1 MNRLIFNKRCFAKK
15 FFEYIFTKIIIRQ
28 EETILKKDSFFGLM
42 IKAVLSGLM
51 IGVGG
56 TVYLSCDNK
65 YIGGFLFSFGLFTI
79 IQYGFN
85 LYTGKVGYIPE
96 RKPAYIIDVLL
107 IFLGN
112 GIGTGLAAFLLR
124 FTRIWNGIHEKAEV
138 IFDGKMS
145 DSIASKFI
153 LGIFC
158 GLLMYLAVENAR
170 NCREKQND
178 TSMVFGV
185 ALPVMV
191 FIFSGF
197 NHSVADFFYMFVS
210 HVTPDRLLYLV
221 IVMLGN
227 AVGGMLIPIC
237 KKVYEKQ

>member
-1 MNRLIFNKRCFAKK
+1 MYFNYGFFVKK
-15 FFEYIFTKIIIRQ
+15 YKIGRKYK
-28 EETILKKDSFFGLM
+28 LKKES
-42 IKAVLSGLM
+42 VLSILMKAIMSGIM

-79 IQYGFN
+79 IQYGFY

-107 IFLGN
+107 IFCGN
-112 GIGTGLAAFLLR
+112 AAGTALAAFLLS
-124 FTRIWNGIHEKAEV
+124 FTRIWTGIHEKAEAV
-138 IFDGKMS
+138 FDAKMS
-145 DSIASKFI
+145 DNIISKFV

-170 NCREKQND
+170 MCREKSND

-197 NHSVADFFYMFVS
+197 NHSVADCYYLFVS
-210 HVTPDRLLYLV
+210 HVTADRLVYILV
-221 IVMLGN
+221 VMLGN
-227 AVGGMLIPIC
+227 ALGGMLIPAV
-237 KKVYEKQ
+237 KKTFDKQI

>member
-1 MNRLIFNKRCFAKK
+1 M
-15 FFEYIFTKIIIRQ
+15 
-28 EETILKKDSFFGLM
+28 KKDSFFSLM
-42 IKAVLSGLM
+42 VKAVLSGLM

-96 RKPAYIIDVLL
+96 REPAYIIDVIL

-112 GIGTGLAAFLLR
+112 MIGTAAAAFALK
-124 FTRIWNGIHEKAEV
+124 FTRVWPAIHEKAEAA
-138 IFDGKMS
+138 FDTKMS
-145 DSIASKFI
+145 DGAVSRFI
-153 LGIFC
+153 LGVFC

-170 NCREKQND
+170 MCREKQND

-197 NHSVADFFYMFVS
+197 NHSVADCFYLFAS
-210 HVTPDRLLYLV
+210 HVSPDRFLYILV
-221 IVMLGN
+221 VFLGN
-227 AVGGMLIPIC
+227 ALGGMLIPLA
-237 KKVYEKQ
+237 KKVYAREVKA

>member
-1 MNRLIFNKRCFAKK
+1 MDILYDRYIRWSQKRLILYNKRKNN
-15 FFEYIFTKIIIRQ
+15 Q
-28 EETILKKDSFFGLM
+28 EEIILKKDSFFSLM
-42 IKAVLSGLM
+42 VKAILSGLM

-79 IQYGFN
+79 IQQGFN

-96 RKPAYIIDVLL
+96 RKPDYILDVVL

-112 GIGTGLAAFLLR
+112 MIGTAIAAYSLML
-124 FTRIWNGIHEKAEV
+124 TRIWPAIHEKAEAA
-138 IFDGKMS
+138 FDTKMS
-145 DSIASKFI
+145 DGSASRFI
-153 LGIFC
+153 LGVFC

-170 NCREKQND
+170 ICREKQND

-197 NHSVADFFYMFVS
+197 NHSVADCFYLFAS
-210 HVTPDRLLYLV
+210 HVSPDRFSYILV
-221 IVMLGN
+221 VFLGN
-227 AVGGMLIPIC
+227 ALGGMLIPLS
-237 KKVYEKQ
+237 KKVYAKEK

>member
-1 MNRLIFNKRCFAKK
+1 MKK
-15 FFEYIFTKIIIRQ
+15 ESIRSIIV
-28 EETILKKDSFFGLM
+28 
-42 IKAVLSGLM
+42 KAIMSGFM
-51 IGVGG
+51 IGIGC

-79 IQYGFN
+79 IQYGFY

-96 RKPAYIIDVLL
+96 RKPAYIRDVAL

-112 GIGTGLAAFLLR
+112 ACGTALGAFLLS
-124 FTRIWNGIHEKAEV
+124 FTRVWNGVHEKAESV
-138 IFDGKMS
+138 FNTKMS
-145 DSIASKFI
+145 DSVGSKFI

-170 NCREKQND
+170 MCREKQND

-185 ALPVMV
+185 ALPVMI

-197 NHSVADFFYMFVS
+197 NHSVADCFYLFAS
-210 HVTPDRLLYLV
+210 HIEPDRILYIV
-221 IVMLGN
+221 IVLLGN
-227 AVGGMLIPIC
+227 AVGGMLIPLV
-237 KKVYEKQ
+237 KKLYDKD